1 MELIRAIK
9 LGLFTIKDK
18 KVWLNTKLDYNF
30 SDMIASSEKKK
41 CFEPIQE
48 SCMKKFTKVKNSSEF
63 LI

>member
-30 SDMIASSEKKK
+30 SDMIASSEKKNALNLNK
-41 CFEPIQE
+41 
-48 SCMKKFTKVKNSSEF
+48 SSA
-63 LI
+63 

>member
-18 KVWLNTKLDYNF
+18 KVWLKYTKLDPNF
-30 SDMIASSEKKK
+30 PDMIASLEK

-48 SCMKKFTKVKNSSEF
+48 SCMMKFTKVKNSSQF